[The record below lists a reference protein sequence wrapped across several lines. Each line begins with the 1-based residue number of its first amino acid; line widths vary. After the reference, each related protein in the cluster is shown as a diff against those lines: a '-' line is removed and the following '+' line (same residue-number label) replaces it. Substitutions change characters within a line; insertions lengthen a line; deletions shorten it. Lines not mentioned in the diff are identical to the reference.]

1 MKRRVSR
8 DQLNTIITGILC
20 VVLMLLVL
28 QLWLLTA
35 TMNAYLGGDDGV
47 IWPAAAVGTV
57 CFLLNLGL
65 FWQMRRLEE

>member
-8 DQLNTIITGILC
+8 DQLNTIISGMLC

-35 TMNAYLGGDDGV
+35 TMNAYLGGDHGV
-47 IWPAAAVGTV
+47 VAPAAAVGTI
-57 CFLLNLGL
+57 CFLLNFGL
-65 FWQMRRLEE
+65 FWQMRRLEQ